1 MPCINW
7 VVAMDHPWDEF
18 FIQKIKEG
26 LEARSQSLTAA
37 EERLL
42 RTSVHEIPED
52 FGDQAGEL
60 MPKAVGALT
69 EAYARDTARK
79 NREQVLA
86 WRRQISLM
94 YEHSQLFVTAV
105 MQEWYLSSGRAQ
117 EKAGSGCLPSLAL
130 MASIAAAFCFAI
142 KKAFVWLG

>member
-1 MPCINW
+1 M
-7 VVAMDHPWDEF
+7 AHSWDEF

-26 LEARSQSLTAA
+26 LEARSQSLSED

-42 RTSVHEIPED
+42 RTSAHEISEEFAD
-52 FGDQAGEL
+52 RAGEL
-60 MPKAVGALT
+60 MPKAIGALT
-69 EAYARDTARK
+69 EAYARDTTGK
-79 NREQVLA
+79 NREQILA

-117 EKAGSGCLPSLAL
+117 EKAGSGCLPSLLFVAGL
-130 MASIAAAFCFAI
+130 AAILSAIAVKELYA
-142 KKAFVWLG
+142 WLG